1 MLQYAEEHGELAEFR
16 ESKYKRKSSLDIAK
30 MKEIIDRKK
39 KRIQRDFKIGDAPEA
54 GEIEELIIHGKS
66 VLENELEHAW
76 SIPEDQRVMVR

>member
-1 MLQYAEEHGELAEFR
+1 
-16 ESKYKRKSSLDIAK
+16 

-76 SIPEDQRVMVR
+76 SIPED

>member
-39 KRIQRDFKIGDAPEA
+39 KRI
-54 GEIEELIIHGKS
+54 
-66 VLENELEHAW
+66 
-76 SIPEDQRVMVR
+76 